1 MRAIRTITAPALAG
15 ALVFLLAGPAFAG
28 EAQPA
33 TSLSTPE
40 EAPRPQPMVTCCH
53 LWVGAATTAES
64 PYLTLGLT
72 LDRGAYLAVG
82 VSFKYDGNGIDAAA
96 EGTRD
101 NLESGV
107 FLYGGIMLKNDLPF
121 GMGPELTIGTNL
133 APGGLFRTVYVTP
146 GWNLNFVPWKAPIAI
161 GAGIGVRTE
170 FVRGGRPSV
179 SLSMFPFRLTYVF
192 L

>member
-15 ALVFLLAGPAFAG
+15 ALVFFLAGPAFAG

-82 VSFKYDGNGIDAAA
+82 VSFC
-96 EGTRD
+96 
-101 NLESGV
+101 
-107 FLYGGIMLKNDLPF
+107 
-121 GMGPELTIGTNL
+121 
-133 APGGLFRTVYVTP
+133 
-146 GWNLNFVPWKAPIAI
+146 
-161 GAGIGVRTE
+161 GIGPRWCSPAPPSASRTTCSRE
-170 FVRGGRPSV
+170 YRA
-179 SLSMFPFRLTYVF
+179 
-192 L
+192 